1 MSTNAFYLG
10 RSLHPQTLQSTG
22 EPLYY
27 NHADLTTHAVVVGM
41 TGSGKTG
48 LCITL
53 LEEAALQGIPALML
67 DPKGDI
73 TNILL
78 HFPDLLPED
87 FLPWLNPDEARRKG
101 LSMEQAAQA
110 VAAQWRVGL
119 TDWDIPT
126 QRLHALKN
134 AAHFAVYTPG
144 STAGLPLSIL
154 ASFAAPSLDWNANR
168 ELLRERISATVT
180 GLLGLIGLN
189 DLDPVRS
196 REHILMA
203 NIFEAAWSQGK
214 GLDLSELI
222 LQTQTPPF
230 SRLGVFDINTFF
242 PEKDRFALAMQLNNI
257 LAAPSFQSWLE
268 GMPLDVGALLF
279 GEDNRPRHSVFYLAH
294 LNDSERM
301 FFTTLLLSSLETWMR
316 TQPGSTALRLLLYF
330 DEIFGYLPPGRNP
343 SSKPPLLRLLKQAR
357 AFGVGLL
364 LATQNP
370 VDVDYKALS
379 NAGTWFVG
387 RLQTEQD
394 KQRLLDGLQ
403 GASPQLA
410 RSQVDALLSA
420 LGKRTFLLHNVHE
433 QHPQVFTT
441 RWAMN
446 YLAGPLTRAQL
457 PMLNAL
463 VGAALPV
470 SRAQPSEEQSPQAPA
485 SAPRATAPLAE
496 SAQPGGAVNPSESAF
511 SRTKPPLPAQ
521 VTEYFLPHQVTLS
534 QAAKNA
540 GEPLPVGAEAVGLLY
555 RPALLVQGQ
564 VVFVQRK
571 YNLQTQLTRAALVF
585 DLTTRPLVRWEKHV
599 VPPVD
604 LTSLDAAPVTG
615 ARFAPPQ
622 GTFNDAR
629 SLTMLKNDF
638 IEWLYRSQ
646 QVTVRLN
653 SPLKVFAGPEISSAE
668 FRRMCSE
675 AARAAQQAELAKV
688 NADFTRRAAALRDK
702 LTREQR
708 ELARDEAELSQRK
721 MEEAGTH
728 LENVLSLFSR
738 RRSLTTSL
746 TKRRLTEQA
755 KAEVDESLA
764 AIAELEQQLQALAD
778 EQTKAVEA
786 VKQRWQ
792 AVAAQVEEIALRPYK
807 KDVSVTL
814 FGVAWTPFHLL
825 RTTEGWIE
833 LPAFAM

>member
-1 MSTNAFYLG
+1 MPEDAFYLG
-10 RSLHPQTLQSTG
+10 RSLHPQTLQPTG
-22 EPLYY
+22 ESLYY
-27 NHADLTTHAVVVGM
+27 DPADLTTHAVVVGM

-73 TNILL
+73 TNTLL

-87 FLPWLNPDEARRKG
+87 FAPWLNPDEARRKG
-101 LSMEQAAQA
+101 VSMEQAAQQ
-110 VAAQWRVGL
+110 VAAQWRAGL
-119 TDWDIPT
+119 ADWEIT
-126 QRLHALKN
+126 AERLRALKN
-134 AAHFAVYTPG
+134 SAHFAVYTPG
-144 STAGLPLSIL
+144 SSAGLPVSIL
-154 ASFAAPSLDWNANR
+154 ASFAAPALEWNANR

-196 REHILMA
+196 REHILLA

-214 GLDLSELI
+214 GLDLGELI

-230 SRLGVFDINTFF
+230 TRLGVFDINTFF

-279 GEDNRPRHSVFYLAH
+279 GEDSRPRHSVFYLAH

-316 TQPGSTALRLLLYF
+316 TQAGSTTLRALLYF

-410 RSQVDALLSA
+410 RSEVDALLSA

-463 VGAALPV
+463 AGAALPV
-470 SRAQPSEEQSPQAPA
+470 SRALPVDGQSPQAPA
-485 SAPRATAPLAE
+485 SSPQVAAPLME
-496 SAQPGGAVNPSESAF
+496 TAQPVGVVNLTESAF
-511 SRTKPPLPAQ
+511 SQTKPPLPAQ
-521 VTEYFLPHQVTLS
+521 VTEYFLPHRVTLS
-534 QAAKNA
+534 QAVKNS
-540 GEPLPVGAEAVGLLY
+540 GETLPVGAEVVGVLY
-555 RPALLVQGQ
+555 RPALLAQGQ
-564 VVFVQRK
+564 VLFVQRK
-571 YNLQTQLTRAALVF
+571 YNLQAELTRAALVF
-585 DLTTRPLVRWEKHV
+585 DLTARPLVRWDEHAAAV
-599 VPPVD
+599 VD
-604 LTSLDAAPVTG
+604 AASLDAVPVGG
-615 ARFAPPQ
+615 ACFALPE
-622 GTFNDAR
+622 GALNDAR
-629 SLTMLKNDF
+629 ALTMLKNDF

-646 QVTVRLN
+646 QVTVRAN
-653 SPLKVFAGPEISSAE
+653 APLKVFAGPEVSSAE

-675 AARAAQQAELAKV
+675 AARAGQEAELGKV
-688 NADFTRRAAALRDK
+688 NADFARRAAALRDK

-708 ELARDEAELSQRK
+708 ELVRDEAELSQRK

-764 AIAELEQQLQALAD
+764 AIAEFEQQLEALAQQQ
-778 EQTKAVEA
+778 ETALTTI
-786 VKQRWQ
+786 KQRWQ
-792 AVAAQVEEIALRPYK
+792 DVAAQVEEIALRPYK
-807 KDVSVTL
+807 KDVSVML
-814 FGVAWTPFHLL
+814 FGVAWVPFHLL
-825 RTTEGWIE
+825 RVAENWIE
-833 LPAFAM
+833 LPAF